1 MCKTCQARPVEP
13 EASPASGGRTPCSP
27 LLSAGSAI
35 ASRLAP
41 PEAWKTRR
49 NGSEF
54 SRIGLLAQTA
64 DLILSPGP
72 AINGQAV

>member
-1 MCKTCQARPVEP
+1 M
-13 EASPASGGRTPCSP
+13 
-27 LLSAGSAI
+27 SAGSAI